1 MTIEELRTEI
11 RRKMDEVLLRNPSV
25 ACTERI
31 LTLHEILMLTWEKE
45 PATLEEWIGREYR
58 RYDRDYR
65 ESESFEEYEQA
76 AYDRGQ
82 RAAYF
87 AVLAKIKRDEENDN

>member
-1 MTIEELRTEI
+1 
-11 RRKMDEVLLRNPSV
+11 MDELKKWL
-25 ACTERI
+25 
-31 LTLHEILMLTWEKE
+31 EKKY
-45 PATLEEWIGREYR
+45 RET
-58 RYDRDYR
+58 DRDAR
-65 ESESFEEYEQA
+65 ESEDFEEFEQA